1 MKKLIIAIFCM
12 FLLAGCKSNS
22 NIEKKQV
29 SENKI
34 DTENNLNFQ
43 DEQIQASI
51 FIGVGDDLK
60 EYIQNFD
67 SEPTPDML
75 IQAISDKT
83 GWNLSLVESVSVG
96 KGGMTI
102 IFGKNSA
109 IFTGPPE
116 EQKEE
121 FRVYDTTDLVFHIL
135 DSIQKTLQMNAV
147 NSKFGDPLNVD
158 IYFAT
163 EENKPISLPDLLIDI
178 PIDTPYQGSE
188 FYNINVES

>member
-12 FLLAGCKSNS
+12 FLLARCKSNS

>member
-1 MKKLIIAIFCM
+1 MKKLIITIFCM
-12 FLLAGCKSNS
+12 FLLTGCISNT
-22 NIEKKQV
+22 NVKEEQI

-34 DTENNLNFQ
+34 NTESNLNFE
-43 DEQIQASI
+43 DEQVQASI
-51 FIGVGDDLK
+51 FIGMGDDLK

-83 GWNLSLVESVSVG
+83 GWNLSLAEPVSVG
-96 KGGMTI
+96 KGGMTV

-147 NSKFGDPLNVD
+147 NSEIGNPLNID

-163 EENKPISLPDLLIDI
+163 EENEPISLPDLLIDI

-188 FYNINVES
+188 FYNINIE